1 MLSEVILSLPFI
13 FFSAVLIGALMYA
26 TGSVIAPKGD
36 KTADKLAPY
45 ACGEDMPGMKFQVN
59 LERFFLYLTYFMVL
73 DISAFMLALSF
84 VQRGLYPILFS
95 AIIAFSLLSAIPMI
109 RSGKK

>member
-13 FFSAVLIGALMYA
+13 FLSAVLIGALVYA
-26 TGSVIAPKGD
+26 IASAIAPKSS

-59 LERFFLYLTYFMVL
+59 LKRFFLYLTYFMVL

-84 VQRGLYPILFS
+84 VQRGLYPVLFS
-95 AIIAFSLLSAIPMI
+95 AIIAFSLLTAIPMI
-109 RSGKK
+109 RSGRK